1 MKKLSSLRTFLSIL
15 MLGVGLAAM
24 AAKVDVLNL
33 KTENLVNPLG
43 IDTAEPRFSWQLQSE
58 AKGVLQTSYRIIVA
72 SSAELLSKNQ
82 GDLWDSGIVSS
93 RQQLWISYAGR
104 RLRSGQRVWWKLQVA
119 TNKGRSAWSEPQTF
133 SVGLLNESDW
143 QGRWIGLERF
153 MEGEQTGNHSRMAA
167 RYLRKEFTLKDGVAV
182 KRATAYVVGL
192 GFYEFY
198 VNGTC
203 LNPCTRLPLPT
214 DYRKTILYNTYDVT
228 ALLNERNAVGMV
240 LGNGYYYAIRQ
251 DKPYKNTHF
260 GFPKCRVNVVVDYAD
275 GTRDVWKSDETWR
288 VTADGPIRANNEY
301 DGEEYDA
308 RRELT
313 GWSSVGYDDS
323 AWLPAERTAL
333 PTGTLRGQMAPPV
346 VVKESGCREVRRLT
360 TKDGRSTIVDF
371 GQNLSGV
378 VSLRPMGQAGDT
390 IRLRFAERLQG
401 DTALYT
407 DNLRSARCEDV
418 YVCSGLETTSTRWM
432 PSFVSHGFRYVEVS
446 GLADI
451 DAAQLQVLTV
461 GDDMAQ
467 TGTLKTTNETLNR
480 ILENARWGIRS
491 NYHGMPMDCPQ
502 RDERMPW
509 LGDRTMGSLGESYL
523 FQNER
528 LYAKWMRDICE
539 AQRSDGCLPDVAP
552 LFWNYFSDNVTW
564 PAALPFTC
572 DMLWRQYGNAQPM
585 HESYAAIKRWIQ
597 HLVDAYGNDE
607 GIITKD
613 TYGDWCVPPERLDL
627 IHSEDPAR
635 KTDGALIS
643 TAYVIRVL
651 QLLHDFAMEQG
662 LADEADAF
670 LRQSQSMG
678 KAFNKKFLV
687 CASDT
692 AYYGNGT
699 ATANLLPLAFGLVP
713 DNYRDAVV
721 KNLVE
726 NIVKKNDCHVSCG
739 VIGIS
744 WLLRVLSDNGRA
756 DLAWRLA
763 TTKTYPSWGYMAE
776 HGATTIWELW
786 NGDTANPAMNSGNHV
801 MLLGDLL
808 TWCYQY
814 LGGIKTNGNIT
825 LAPAF
830 SIPDCYGVDACYES
844 LYGRVVSRWTK
855 DSQGRVTWQVE
866 IPANMEADL
875 CLADGDIQ
883 HIGSGQ
889 YTFYSTLPLPVAVT
903 LASPLPEAVHGMTVS
918 PVTKE
923 FITPPSELP
932 DQEGKVE
939 GWNLSCHASTIVE
952 LQNGDLLAAWFAGQY
967 EGHPDVKIYTS
978 RRKKGQTEWSKPLV
992 AANGTFQP
1000 DTELARIAGIDSTDQ
1015 GRKACYNP
1023 VLCQMPDGE
1032 VLLFYK
1038 IGRFV
1043 QDWTGWLVRSTDN
1056 GQTWSEKQ
1064 PLPEGFLGPVKNKPE
1079 LMDGY
1084 LLCPSST
1091 EKGGW
1096 KIHFER
1102 YELDRK
1108 GHFPDASDI
1117 AARATMIGPIEA
1129 EQAEKT
1135 YQQGTLSPIGCIQ
1148 PSILRLAD
1156 GRLKV
1161 LCRSQNGRL
1170 ATSYSS
1176 DEGRTWSP
1184 VSLTTLPNNNSGT
1197 DAVSLLAMSSA
1208 PKDRRHVLVYN
1219 PNATQPGAHN
1229 APRTPLCVAISE
1241 DGEHWQLLATLEDG
1255 PISEYSYPAVV
1266 EGRDGTIHITYTWR
1280 RERICHVELRLRK
1293 ITMPLLLKWE

>member
-1 MKKLSSLRTFLSIL
+1 MRNRLFLFLLFVSIGVHAKP
-15 MLGVGLAAM
+15 LGKEQVS
-24 AAKVDVLNL
+24 VLNL
-33 KTENLVNPLG
+33 RVENLTNPLG
-43 IDTAEPRFSWQLQSE
+43 IGTPEPRFSWQLTSE
-58 AKGVLQTSYRIIVA
+58 AQGVVQKSYRILVA
-72 SSAELLSKNQ
+72 SSEEMLSRGK
-82 GDLWDSGIVSS
+82 GDLWDSGDVAS
-93 RQQLWISYAGR
+93 RQQLWIPYGGPK
-104 RLRSGQRVWWKLQVA
+104 LRSGQRLFWKLLVN
-119 TNKGRSAWSEPQTF
+119 TNKGRTSWSDVQTF
-133 SVGLLNESDW
+133 SIGLLYESDW
-143 QGRWIGLERF
+143 KGRWIGLER
-153 MEGEQTGNHSRMAA
+153 MMPDEQMGNHSRMAA
-167 RYLRKEFTLKDGVAV
+167 RYLRKEFRLKEGASV

-203 LNPCTRLPLPT
+203 LNPDTRLPLPT

-228 ALLNERNAVGMV
+228 PLLSEKNALGMV

-260 GFPKCRVNVVVDYAD
+260 GYPKCRVNVVVEYAD
-275 GTRDVWKSDETWR
+275 GTREVWKTDETWR
-288 VTADGPIRANNEY
+288 VTPDGPIRANNEY

-308 RRELT
+308 RREMT
-313 GWSSVGYDDS
+313 GWSRVGYDDS
-323 AWLPAERTAL
+323 AWLQAERTAL
-333 PTGTLRGQMAPPV
+333 PTGTLRGQTAPPV
-346 VVKESGCREVRRLT
+346 VVRESGCQVVRQIT
-360 TKDGRSTIVDF
+360 TGNGRSVILDF

-378 VSLRPMGQAGDT
+378 VSFRPSGHAGDT

-407 DNLRSARCEDV
+407 DNLRAALCEDV
-418 YVCSGLETTSTRWM
+418 YVCSGQETAATWWKPT
-432 PSFVSHGFRYVEVS
+432 FISHGFRYVEVK
-446 GLADI
+446 GMPVVQPADF
-451 DAAQLQVLTV
+451 QVFTV
-461 GDDMAQ
+461 SDDMVAESQ
-467 TGTLKTTNETLNR
+467 LTTSDTILNR
-480 ILENARWGIRS
+480 IVQNARWGIRS

-552 LFWNYFSDNVTW
+552 LFWNYFTDNVTW

-572 DMLWRQYGNAQPM
+572 DMLWRQYGNSRPLR
-585 HESYAAIKRWIQ
+585 ESYPAIKKWIA
-597 HLVDAYGNDE
+597 HLVDTFSDDDGLIA
-607 GIITKD
+607 KD

-635 KTDGALIS
+635 KTDGTLIS

-651 QLLHDFAMEQG
+651 QLLRDFALEQG
-662 LADEADAF
+662 LTAEADSFVVQAQ
-670 LRQSQSMG
+670 RMSE
-678 KAFNKKFLV
+678 AFNRRFFH
-687 CASDT
+687 DGH
-692 AYYGNGT
+692 YGNNT

-713 DNYRDAVV
+713 DGSRETVV
-721 KNLVE
+721 RSLVE
-726 NIVKKNDCHVSCG
+726 NIVEKNQCHVSCG

-756 DLAWRLA
+756 DLAWRIA
-763 TTKTYPSWGYMAE
+763 TNKTYPSWGYMAE

-814 LGGIKTNGNIT
+814 LAGLKPKRPTPQPLPISEGSEMPLQTANLQAERVSTPLPSREGQGGGSSASFL

-830 SIPDCYGVDACYES
+830 TIPDCFGVDATYES
-844 LYGRVVSRWTK
+844 AYGTIASKWKK
-855 DSQGRVTWQVE
+855 DGRYVTWHVM
-866 IPANMEADL
+866 IPANTTAEVH
-875 CLADGDIQ
+875 LADGTVKT
-883 HIGSGQ
+883 IGSGS
-889 YTFYSTLPLPVAVT
+889 YTFEAVT
-903 LASPLPEAVHGMTVS
+903 PLAADCLAEQ
-918 PVTKE
+918 E
-923 FITPPSELP
+923 FIDDMPAVP
-932 DQEGKVE
+932 
-939 GWNLSCHASTIVE
+939 SCHASTIVE

-967 EGHPDVKIYTS
+967 EGHPDVKIWTA
-978 RRKKGQTEWSKPLV
+978 RKTKGTDHWTQPVV
-992 AANGTFQP
+992 AANGTFEP
-1000 DTELARIAGIDSTDQ
+1000 DTEQARKAGLDSTDH

-1038 IGRFV
+1038 VGRFV

-1056 GQTWSEKQ
+1056 GLTWSEKQ

-1079 LMDGY
+1079 LVDGY

-1102 YELDRK
+1102 YALIDGK
-1108 GHFPDASDI
+1108 HFPKQEDL
-1117 AARATMIGPIEA
+1117 AAHATLIGPIAA

-1135 YQQGTLSPIGCIQ
+1135 YEQGTRSPIGCIQ

-1176 DEGRTWSP
+1176 DQGLTWSP
-1184 VSLTTLPNNNSGT
+1184 VTLTTLPNNNSGT
-1197 DAVSLLAMSSA
+1197 DAVTLQ
-1208 PKDRRHVLVYN
+1208 DGRHLLVYN
-1219 PNATQPGAHN
+1219 PTATQPGAHR
-1229 APRTPLCVAISE
+1229 APRTPLCVAISD
-1241 DGEHWQLLATLEDG
+1241 DGEHWQHLATLEDS
-1255 PISEYSYPAVV
+1255 PISEYSYPAVIV
-1266 EGRDGTIHITYTWR
+1266 GRDGTIHITYTWR
-1280 RERICHVELRLRK
+1280 RERIRHAEIKLR
-1293 ITMPLLLKWE
+1293 P